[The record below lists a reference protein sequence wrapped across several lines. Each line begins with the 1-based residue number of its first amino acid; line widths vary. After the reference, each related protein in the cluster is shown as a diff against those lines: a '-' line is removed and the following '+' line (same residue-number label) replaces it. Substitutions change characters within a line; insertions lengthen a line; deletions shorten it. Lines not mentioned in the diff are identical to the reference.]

1 MSPVSSPLS
10 AAVARLRRAGCVFA
24 EEEAELIA
32 AAAHTRREFFRLV
45 DLRVG
50 GVPLEHMLGWTCF
63 RGLRLVVEPG
73 VFVPRPRT
81 EFLAE
86 RALALTRPGAVV
98 LDLCCGTGA
107 LGAVLAGERR
117 VVELHA
123 ADIDAASVRCARRNL
138 APFGG
143 RVHQGDLF
151 SPLPG
156 SLYGRVEVLVANVP
170 YVPTEEIALLPVE
183 AREHEARVAL
193 DGGGDGLDVVRRVA
207 AQARG
212 WLAPGGRLLVEAH
225 PGQVAAAMR
234 AFVRGGL
241 SADSV
246 VCEQTG
252 TWVVRGRKG

>member
-1 MSPVSSPLS
+1 M
-10 AAVARLRRAGCVFA
+10 FA

-50 GVPLEHMLGWTCF
+50 GVPLEHMLGWACF

-98 LDLCCGTGA
+98 VDLCCGTGA
-107 LGAVLAGERR
+107 LGAVLATEGEG
-117 VVELHA
+117 VELHA
-123 ADIDAASVRCARRNL
+123 ADIDAASVRCARRNI

-143 RVHQGDLF
+143 RVYQGDLF

-156 SLYGRVEVLVANVP
+156 SLYGRVDVLVANVP
-170 YVPTEEIALLPVE
+170 YVPTDEIALLPAE
-183 AREHEARVAL
+183 AREHESRVAL

-212 WLAPGGRLLVEAH
+212 WLAPGGRLLVETH

-252 TWVVRGRKG
+252 TWVVVGRRG